1 MARFDNSLV
10 AVTSRSF
17 STNQFLVKKLKESYP
32 NVSLNLTGK
41 TLKENEL
48 VKFLANADKAI
59 VGIEI
64 IDKDILDQLPKL
76 KLISKY
82 GVGLNNLD
90 LDECKKRNIQIKF
103 QPGSNKQS
111 VAEFTLLLMLNS
123 LRQVHNNKTEII
135 EGNWTQAKG
144 QELKGKK
151 IGIIG
156 FGNIGSCLVSLLKPF
171 GNKILFFDERKFSS
185 AEIDKFNDKNL
196 KQASISEV
204 LSTSDIVSIHIPLN
218 SGTKNMINKNAFK
231 QMKES
236 IILINTSRGGIVDE
250 VELYKFLKNNNL
262 AFASFDVFEHEPAF
276 KSPLLKLDNFFASSH
291 RASLTDQGIE
301 SKNINWNLDYY
312 SK

>member
-1 MARFDNSLV
+1 MAKFDDSLV

-156 FGNIGSCLVSLLKPF
+156 FGNIGSCLVGLLKPF

-185 AEIDKFNDKNL
+185 AEIDKFDDKNL

-204 LSTSDIVSIHIPLN
+204 LSTSDIVSIHIPLS

-291 RASLTDQGIE
+291 RASLTEQGIE
-301 SKNINWNLDYY
+301 SMGIAAINGLGD
-312 SK
+312 

>member
-185 AEIDKFNDKNL
+185 AEIDKFDDKNL

-204 LSTSDIVSIHIPLN
+204 LSTSDIVSIHIPLS

-231 QMKES
+231 QMRES

-301 SKNINWNLDYY
+301 SMGIAAINGLGD
-312 SK
+312 

>member
-1 MARFDNSLV
+1 MAKFDDSLV

-48 VKFLANADKAI
+48 VKFLATADKAI

-156 FGNIGSCLVSLLKPF
+156 FGNIGSCLVGLLKPF

-185 AEIDKFNDKNL
+185 AEIDKFDDKNL

-204 LSTSDIVSIHIPLN
+204 LSTSDIVSIHIPLS

-231 QMKES
+231 QMRES

-301 SKNINWNLDYY
+301 SMGIAAINGLGD
-312 SK
+312 

>member
-41 TLKENEL
+41 TLKKNEL

-185 AEIDKFNDKNL
+185 AEIDKFDDKNL

-204 LSTSDIVSIHIPLN
+204 LSTSDIVSIHIPLS
-218 SGTKNMINKNAFK
+218 SGTKNMINKDAFK

-291 RASLTDQGIE
+291 RASLTEQGIQ
-301 SKNINWNLDYY
+301 SMGIAAINGLGD
-312 SK
+312 

>member
-1 MARFDNSLV
+1 MAKFDDSLV

-48 VKFLANADKAI
+48 VKFLASADKAI

-291 RASLTDQGIE
+291 RASLTEQGIQ
-301 SKNINWNLDYY
+301 SMGIAAINGLGD
-312 SK
+312 

>member
-1 MARFDNSLV
+1 MAKFDDSLV

-185 AEIDKFNDKNL
+185 AEIDKFDDKNL

-204 LSTSDIVSIHIPLN
+204 LSTSDIVSIHIPLS

-291 RASLTDQGIE
+291 RASLTEQGIQ
-301 SKNINWNLDYY
+301 SMGIAAINGLGD
-312 SK
+312 

>member
-1 MARFDNSLV
+1 MAKFDDSLV

-48 VKFLANADKAI
+48 VKFLATADKAI

-156 FGNIGSCLVSLLKPF
+156 FGNIGSCLVGLLKPF

-218 SGTKNMINKNAFK
+218 SGTKNMINKNAFR

-301 SKNINWNLDYY
+301 SMGIAAINGLGD
-312 SK
+312 

>member
-1 MARFDNSLV
+1 MAKFDDSLV

-17 STNQFLVKKLKESYP
+17 STNQFLVKKLKESHA

-204 LSTSDIVSIHIPLN
+204 LSTSDIVSIHIPLS

-291 RASLTDQGIE
+291 RASLTEQGIE
-301 SKNINWNLDYY
+301 SMGIAAINGLGD
-312 SK
+312 

>member
-1 MARFDNSLV
+1 MAKFDDSLV

-17 STNQFLVKKLKESYP
+17 STNQFLVKKLKESHP
-32 NVSLNLTGK
+32 NVSLNLPGK

-64 IDKDILDQLPKL
+64 IDKNILDQLPKL

-204 LSTSDIVSIHIPLN
+204 LSTSDIVSIHIPLS
-218 SGTKNMINKNAFK
+218 SGTKNMINKKAFK

-291 RASLTDQGIE
+291 RASLTEQGIQ
-301 SKNINWNLDYY
+301 SMGIAAINGLGD
-312 SK
+312 

>member
-185 AEIDKFNDKNL
+185 AEIDKFDDKNL

-204 LSTSDIVSIHIPLN
+204 LSTSDIVSIHIPLS

-301 SKNINWNLDYY
+301 SMGIAAINGLGD
-312 SK
+312 

>member
-1 MARFDNSLV
+1 MARFDKSLV

-48 VKFLANADKAI
+48 VKFLATADKAI

-123 LRQVHNNKTEII
+123 LRQVHNNKKEII

-204 LSTSDIVSIHIPLN
+204 LSTSDIVSIHIPLS

-276 KSPLLKLDNFFASSH
+276 KSPLLELDNFFASSH
-291 RASLTDQGIE
+291 RASLTEQGIQ
-301 SKNINWNLDYY
+301 SMGIAAINGLRD
-312 SK
+312 

>member
-1 MARFDNSLV
+1 MARFDKSLV

-48 VKFLANADKAI
+48 VKFLASADKAI

-185 AEIDKFNDKNL
+185 AEIDKFDDKNL

-204 LSTSDIVSIHIPLN
+204 LSTSDIVSIHIPLS
-218 SGTKNMINKNAFK
+218 SGTKNMINKDAFK

-291 RASLTDQGIE
+291 RASLTEQGIE
-301 SKNINWNLDYY
+301 SMGIAAINGLGD
-312 SK
+312 